1 MANRFIRL
9 IEEGVISTE
18 GELKSAFR
26 ALARA
31 THPDLGA
38 AGSHVAAGAAGAA
51 AGKRARDGMRGD
63 EETRGEAFIKAR
75 AEYEAA
81 VRYLAPRTRPDDD
94 SADGAQTA
102 AASGNAGATGR
113 GKSGRFDRDLFY
125 ADLEA
130 LLKAGFPKTARHDK
144 ERRKYA
150 RLRVRVRSAL
160 AAWDDD
166 GGCRLACFD
175 AFERRLAEM
184 RDGDDSAVLDG
195 SGLDALADEAIGLV
209 EAIIDYAEC
218 GIVPLRASIEI
229 EFAAL
234 REAVAADAAIADD
247 LAGFLG
253 ALVADMDG
261 GPALG

>member
-1 MANRFIRL
+1 MANRFIRM
-9 IEEGVISTE
+9 IEEGSIASE

-38 AGSHVAAGAAGAA
+38 GGA
-51 AGKRARDGMRGD
+51 
-63 EETRGEAFIKAR
+63 RGEAFIKAR
-75 AEYEAA
+75 SEYEAA
-81 VRYLAPRTRPDDD
+81 VRYLAPAAGRDDHG
-94 SADGAQTA
+94 ADGVAPG
-102 AASGNAGATGR
+102 AASGTARATGS
-113 GKSGRFDRDLFY
+113 GKRGRFDRDLFY

-144 ERRKYA
+144 ERRKYV
-150 RLRVRVRSAL
+150 RLRLRVRSAL

-166 GGCRLACFD
+166 GGSRLACFD
-175 AFERRLAEM
+175 AFERRLADL
-184 RDGDDSAVLDG
+184 RDGDDSANAGDAG
-195 SGLDALADEAIGLV
+195 MSGLAGEALRLV

-234 REAVAADAAIADD
+234 REAIVGDAALADD

>member
-9 IEEGVISTE
+9 IEEGAVASE

-26 ALARA
+26 AFARA

-38 AGSHVAAGAAGAA
+38 AGS
-51 AGKRARDGMRGD
+51 RPED
-63 EETRGEAFIKAR
+63 FIKAR

-81 VRYLAPRTRPDDD
+81 VRYLAPKASQDEGGCAEASAGRAAGGGTR
-94 SADGAQTA
+94 
-102 AASGNAGATGR
+102 
-113 GKSGRFDRDLFY
+113 GRFDRDLFY

-150 RLRVRVRSAL
+150 RLRLRVRSAL
-160 AAWDDD
+160 AGWDDD
-166 GGCRLACFD
+166 GGSRLADFD
-175 AFERRLAEM
+175 AFERWLAAI
-184 RDGDDSAVLDG
+184 RDGRDSGAG
-195 SGLDALADEAIGLV
+195 RLADEALGLV
-209 EAIIDYAEC
+209 EGVIDYAES

-234 REAVAADAAIADD
+234 RAAVSGDAALADGVT
-247 LAGFLG
+247 GFLG
-253 ALVADMDG
+253 ALIGDLDG